1 MSNRKPPRRAWLKVA
16 AASAG
21 TGAAAAAK
29 AQGRRPIRLRF
40 QSMWP
45 PQDILHEYANDFARK
60 VNDMTAGRLQLEL
73 VPAGSLAP
81 TQELL
86 EAVADGRVDAAHGVV
101 DAWYRRHP
109 ALGLWGSGPAFGM
122 DPNMVLSWHYYGGG
136 RQLLEAVYR
145 ELGLLVQS
153 FLYGPMPTQPLGW
166 FERPLNRSE
175 DLRGMRMRSSG
186 LAEELFRSMGAAMH
200 SLEAREIVPA
210 LEQGRLD
217 AAEYNNAS
225 SDRALGL
232 PAVAA
237 ACMLRSFHQPSAQFE
252 VLFNRRRFDSLGP
265 DLKAIIEF
273 AVQAASAEM
282 SWKAIDRYSR
292 DYLEMRERKA
302 VRFVPTP
309 EPILRAQLA
318 AWDKVVAGA
327 GADPLFRRVQE
338 SMKAYA
344 RRCGGWQNDTTVDH
358 RIAYQHYFGKSAP
371 RN

>member
-1 MSNRKPPRRAWLKVA
+1 MTRRKPARRAWLAGATTVGA
-16 AASAG
+16 SAATAASAQG
-21 TGAAAAAK
+21 TP
-29 AQGRRPIRLRF
+29 PIRLRF
-40 QSMWP
+40 QSVWP
-45 PQDILHEYANDFARK
+45 AQDVLHEYANDFARK
-60 VNDMTAGRLQLEL
+60 VNDMTAGRLRLE
-73 VPAGSLAP
+73 VEAAGSLVP
-81 TQELL
+81 TSELL
-86 EAVADGRVDAAHGVV
+86 DAVAEGRVDAAHGVV

-136 RQLLEAVYR
+136 RQLLDAVYS
-145 ELGLLVQS
+145 ELGLPVQS

-166 FERPLNRSE
+166 FGQPVTRAE
-175 DLRGMRMRSSG
+175 DLRGVRLRASG
-186 LAEELFRSMGAAMH
+186 LAEELFRSMGASVH
-200 SLEAREIVPA
+200 PLPTREIVPA
-210 LEQGRLD
+210 LEQGRID

-252 VLFNRRRFDSLGP
+252 VLFNRRRFDALGP
-265 DLKAIIEF
+265 ELKAIIEF

-292 DYLEMRERKA
+292 DYLELRERKA
-302 VRFVPTP
+302 VQFVPTP
-309 EPILRAQLA
+309 DPLLRAQLV
-318 AWDKVVAGA
+318 AWDKLAA
-327 GADPLFRRVQE
+327 EIAAADPMFRRVME

-358 RIAYQHYFGKSAP
+358 RIAYRHYFGKP
-371 RN
+371 TTRN